1 MINSQQISQ
10 DSFPELWCSRDD
22 LIIKLILGTQIEFYN
37 MLYAQNLME
46 EM

>member
-1 MINSQQISQ
+1 MINSQQILQ
-10 DSFPELWCSRDD
+10 DPFPELCCSRNG

-37 MLYAQNLME
+37 MLYAQNVME